1 MLVLV
6 NYFQSNLPATPFV
19 VIGETAFVYFKPE
32 HKSTLLANIASC
44 KENNCIDMTSKA
56 FALLENPESKQAF
69 SIHPIFYITG
79 FLTLLVTFIVIKNL
93 RKNKNEKDN

>member
-6 NYFQSNLPATPFV
+6 DYFKASLPATPFV
-19 VIGETAFVYFKPE
+19 VIGESAFVYFKPE
-32 HKSTLLANIASC
+32 HKSTLLANIANC
-44 KENNCIDMTSKA
+44 KENSCADMTSKA

-69 SIHPIFYITG
+69 TISPVFYITG
-79 FLTLLVTFIVIKNL
+79 FLVLITVFIVIKNL